1 MAFYAVWVQ
10 TGKEQAVTEELISR
24 RIPGLESIFTLDRF
38 TAILQGCP
46 SEEVIEM
53 NSCDYLQI
61 GEMRKLMQRM
71 RTAACEQ
78 DVDTRQLLQ
87 GYRKA
92 LHELTEAFRQQREAS
107 TSLLQG
113 YVLIELA
120 EEEQLSADTW
130 HLIKDIPYVIDIPSD
145 LAIPE
150 AEIVTFFTY
159 NPFVFIASF
168 VKRIVGPFIQ
178 ESISTRFMSQVESVR
193 FVWSTALRQ
202 FIRKRLV

>member
-24 RIPGLESIFTLDRF
+24 RIPGLESIFTLNRF

-46 SEEVIEM
+46 SEKVIEV
-53 NSCDYLQI
+53 SSGDYLQI

-71 RTAACEQ
+71 RTAACGQ
-78 DVDTRQLLQ
+78 NVDTRQLLQ

-92 LHELTEAFRQQREAS
+92 LHELTEAFRQQRETN

-120 EEEQLSADTW
+120 EEGKLSADTW
-130 HLIKDIPYVIDIPSD
+130 HLIKDIPYVMGIPSE

-159 NPFVFIASF
+159 NPFIFVASF
-168 VKRIVGPFIQ
+168 AKRIVGPFIQ
-178 ESISTRFMSQVESVR
+178 ESISTRFKSQVERVR
-193 FVWSTALRQ
+193 FVWSAALRQ

>member
-46 SEEVIEM
+46 SEEVIEV
-53 NSCDYLQI
+53 SSGDYLQI

-71 RTAACEQ
+71 RTAACGQ
-78 DVDTRQLLQ
+78 NVDTRQLLQ

-92 LHELTEAFRQQREAS
+92 LHELTEAFRQQRETN

-120 EEEQLSADTW
+120 EEGKLSADTW
-130 HLIKDIPYVIDIPSD
+130 HLIKDIPYVMGIPSE

-150 AEIVTFFTY
+150 AEIVKFFTY
-159 NPFVFIASF
+159 NPFIFVASF
-168 VKRIVGPFIQ
+168 AKRIVGPFIQ
-178 ESISTRFMSQVESVR
+178 ESISTHFKSQVERVR
-193 FVWSTALRQ
+193 FVWSAALRQ